1 MKYEFHLPLT
11 IFYLLDDDN
20 DIFESKWNKMTYF
33 KMLGFFFFFFFMG
46 NFELYSKKIKK
57 EHHVKEL
64 AQKSKDSLSFIQG
77 NHLCQRHIL
86 LISGLVYCPFS

>member
-33 KMLGFFFFFFFMG
+33 KMLGFFFLFFWMG
-46 NFELYSKKIKK
+46 NFELYSKKSRKNIM
-57 EHHVKEL
+57 
-64 AQKSKDSLSFIQG
+64 
-77 NHLCQRHIL
+77 
-86 LISGLVYCPFS
+86 